1 MTKLENIELPEN
13 YDALK
18 DRIAERYPELSKQ
31 LQKIARFSLDSPNIL
46 ALETIAAIA
55 EQTGV
60 QPSSMVR
67 FAQSLGFDGFSDM
80 QRVFRTQLVHQSRS
94 YQERIDNLRQ
104 SQLSSNSVYS
114 RVLNEFV
121 EEGRQALLQLRD
133 HTEEKSLN
141 KAVSL
146 LAEAENIYVVAQ
158 KRAFPVA
165 FYIHYALGR
174 LRQRCHLLDNT
185 GGTLLQ
191 QARLTTAKDALIAIS
206 FPPYTPEVLDAVN
219 ACTEQ
224 ATSIVAITDTIISPI
239 ALKSSLTFEIR
250 QQEDQ
255 AFRSLVAPMCLAQ
268 SLVLSLGHVIAD
280 KRNGSTSH
288 AK

>member
-1 MTKLENIELPEN
+1 
-13 YDALK
+13 
-18 DRIAERYPELSKQ
+18 
-31 LQKIARFSLDSPNIL
+31 
-46 ALETIAAIA
+46 
-55 EQTGV
+55 
-60 QPSSMVR
+60 
-67 FAQSLGFDGFSDM
+67 M

-94 YQERIDNLRQ
+94 YQERIDGLRQ
-104 SQLSSNSVYS
+104 SQFSSNSVYS
-114 RVLNEFV
+114 RVLGEFV

-133 HTEEKSLN
+133 HTEEKSLD
-141 KAVSL
+141 KAVSI
-146 LAEAENIYVVAQ
+146 LAKAENIYVVAQ

-174 LRQRCHLLDNT
+174 LGQRCILLDNI

-191 QARLTTAKDALIAIS
+191 QARLTTAKDALIVIS

-224 ATSIVAITDTIISPI
+224 GTRIIAITDTIISPI

-288 AK
+288 GK

>member
-1 MTKLENIELPEN
+1 MTKSENIELPEN

-133 HTEEKSLN
+133 HTEEKSLD
-141 KAVSL
+141 KAVSI
-146 LAEAENIYVVAQ
+146 LAKAENIYVVAQ

-174 LRQRCHLLDNT
+174 LGQRCHLLDNI

-224 ATSIVAITDTIISPI
+224 GTNIIAITDTIISPI
-239 ALKSSLTFEIR
+239 ALNSSLTFEIR